1 MNWIPYAGCRI
12 QNADCWTA
20 RPGRGTLRRAVVV
33 RGGADLVTVLQPAPF
48 GGLAAAIFEHAVDG
62 MLVLDGD
69 LTVCALNPAAERL
82 LHWAAA
88 DVVGGVEC
96 RQILSCRRDSPWFLS
111 DDAHGECLCVAGGP

>member
-69 LTVCALNPAAERL
+69 LTGCALNPAAERVL
-82 LHWAAA
+82 PWAAA
-88 DVVGGVEC
+88 DVGGGVGG
-96 RQILSCRRDSPWFLS
+96 RQILSCRPGWPRR
-111 DDAHGECLCVAGGP
+111 